1 MNSLSLIIQF
11 VLKAFPAVKKELACW
26 HSYACQHGEEE
37 LSRQAL
43 ASIEHKTFHCL
54 GGSIYSLYP
63 GVSAQQLIRLI
74 VALQTI
80 SDYLD
85 NLCDRAGI
93 TDEQA
98 FRQLHLA
105 MTDALSPHNEL
116 HDYYKYYP
124 YQNDGGYLNA
134 LVRTCQQQ
142 ISLLPAYHLVEP
154 YTKELAELYSKLQTY
169 KHIDISIRE
178 QRMLTWAQPY
188 RFPYP
193 GINPWE
199 FSAATGSTL
208 GMFMLCAL
216 ASDPKL
222 TQKQA
227 DQIFAAYFPWICG
240 LHILLDYFIDR
251 AEDQA
256 GGDLN
261 FVSYYQ
267 SEEQVLERLTLFWHK
282 ALEQADTLTEKRFHK
297 TVIQGLFAMYL
308 SDPKTDNPPEKAI
321 RDALLRSAGPY
332 TRLLYGLCKL
342 LRRRGIL

>member
-1 MNSLSLIIQF
+1 MRSLILISLF
-11 VLKAFPAVKKELACW
+11 VSRSFPAVKRELALW
-26 HSYACQHGEEE
+26 RSYAGQHGEGE

-43 ASIEHKTFHCL
+43 ASIDHKSFHCL

-63 GVSAQQLIRLI
+63 GVPSQRLIRLI

-105 MTDALSPHNEL
+105 MTDALTPHKEFE
-116 HDYYKYYP
+116 DYYKYYP
-124 YQNDGGYLNA
+124 YQDDGGYLLA
-134 LVRTCQQQ
+134 LVSACQQE
-142 ISLLPAYHLVEP
+142 INDLPSYHLVAP
-154 YTKELAELYSKLQTY
+154 YVHQLAVQYSQLQTY
-169 KHIDISIRE
+169 KHLDIAVREQHMLEWAGRYSLQYPDIS
-178 QRMLTWAQPY
+178 
-188 RFPYP
+188 
-193 GINPWE
+193 PWE

-208 GMFMLCAL
+208 GMFMLCSL
-216 ASDPKL
+216 AADPKL
-222 TQKQA
+222 TKSQA
-227 DQIFAAYFPWICG
+227 ERTFSAYFPWICG

-267 SEEQVLERLTLFWHK
+267 SEEQMLERLSLFWRR
-282 ALEQADTLTEKRFHK
+282 ALTQAQTLPEKGFHR

-308 SDPKTDNPPEKAI
+308 SDPKTEDPTEQAI
-321 RDALLRSAGPY
+321 TKALLREAGPY
-332 TRLLYGLCKL
+332 TRIMYKLCKV
-342 LRRRGIL
+342 LRRQGIL